1 MLRELWLRISALAY
15 KELLHMVRDQQVI
28 YMALGMPLV
37 LILLFGFAVTFD
49 VEDVRLV
56 IVDQDRSPAS
66 RALIQA
72 MGSGDTFLIVAALD
86 RPEDA
91 EPHFRRGDAKAALVI
106 PPEYSLA
113 LERGEEAEFQLLI
126 DGADG
131 TTARIV
137 LGFGNAIG
145 QARAI
150 DLVSRT
156 VNQALP
162 LELRVR
168 TWFNPNMKSAFF
180 VVPGLA
186 AVVLSILAVLLAA
199 LTVAREWERG
209 SMEQLFATPVG
220 RLPVVLGKLLPY
232 VVLGLV
238 QLLLVITAGAWLFEV
253 PVRGSFFLLLGAA
266 VLFLVCVLSQG
277 LLISM
282 VTKNQQVA
290 TQIGAV
296 SAILPSML
304 LSGFLFP
311 IANMPAPLRL
321 ISNIVPARYMVSCMR
336 GIMLQGRGVAELW
349 PELLRLAL
357 LAMALVVISTAKFR
371 RRLD

>member
-1 MLRELWLRISALAY
+1 MRDLITRVLALAH
-15 KELLHMVRDQQVI
+15 KELLHMLRDQQVI

-37 LILLFGFAVTFD
+37 LVLLFGYAVSFD
-49 VEDVRLV
+49 VEGVPLAV
-56 IVDQDRSPAS
+56 IDQDRTPSS
-66 RALIQA
+66 RALI
-72 MGSGDTFLIVAALD
+72 AALENAD
-86 RPEDA
+86 AFEIKAVLDDA
-91 EPHFRRGDAKAALVI
+91 EHVEVLFRRGQAKAALVV
-106 PPEYSLA
+106 PPGYARA
-113 LERGEEAEFQLLI
+113 LERSEEASFQVLI

-137 LGFGNAIG
+137 LAFANAIG
-145 QARAI
+145 QAQMI
-150 DLVSRT
+150 DLVQST
-156 VNQALP
+156 VNERLP
-162 LELRVR
+162 IEPRLR
-168 TWFNPNMKSAFF
+168 TWFNPQMKSAYF

-186 AVVLSILAVLLAA
+186 AVILSILAVLLAA
-199 LTVAREWERG
+199 LMVAREWERG

-232 VVLGLV
+232 IVLGLV
-238 QLLLVITAGAWLFEV
+238 QLLLVLSAGAWLFEV
-253 PVRGSFFLLLGAA
+253 PIRGSFFLLFVAS

-282 VTKNQQVA
+282 ITKNQQVA

-311 IANMPAPLRL
+311 ISNMPWMLQNV
-321 ISNIVPARYMVSCMR
+321 SNVVPARYMVAVMR
-336 GIMLQGRGVAELW
+336 GVMLQGLGVVELW
-349 PELLRLAL
+349 REFAGLLAL
-357 LAMALVVISTAKFR
+357 AAFMVTISTLKFR